1 MTGLIKWKFILYR
14 NNSPPGFPIKP
25 AGGIKGLGFPEAARA
40 RRHGARLALGWVR
53 WKADT
58 LGMPAGARTGRC
70 GAMAPFGDRLKGVT
84 GFRG

>member
-1 MTGLIKWKFILYR
+1 MWVSNPQEALI
-14 NNSPPGFPIKP
+14 
-25 AGGIKGLGFPEAARA
+25 GLGEFPEAARA